1 MRLHR
6 SVLGWLACAAVWS
19 MASVV
24 VSAQTRT
31 FDHLGTAEGLPS
43 AAVYDMLQDRQG
55 FVWFAT
61 GAGIARYDG
70 YAFTTFQ
77 HNPRDTT
84 SLPSNWAWTLFE
96 DQDGTLW
103 VGTYGGGLSRFDRR
117 TGTFTTFFH
126 DLDDPASLSADVVTA
141 ITQDHKGDI
150 WIGTESDGVNRLESA
165 TGQFTRYRH
174 TASDTTSLSSDH
186 IHAITVDQRGTVWI
200 GTQGGGISRYVPAD
214 HTFERYTQQAR
225 QASRRLNWNG
235 ATVLTEGHDGT
246 LWAGMWDGRVQGIST
261 DTQTLL
267 REYRWIAPDAIVKVI
282 HEDARRRLWIG
293 TWAHG
298 VYVVDRQTEEVTHY
312 EYDPADPLSLSNN
325 NVTAIMEDH
334 TGVVWVTTRDG
345 VNRLAPQSTRFAH
358 HSQRSRSRGT
368 LAGQQVYAMLP
379 SRAGGLWIGS
389 DRGVDHYDP
398 VQDAYD
404 PIYASRG
411 HVRSL
416 AETEEGVLWVGTDSR
431 GLHAIDIATGATQTF
446 VSDRRRPGGLTNDGV
461 MAIHRGQGAPHT
473 LWLGTWVGLNR
484 RDGVDG
490 AIQNFRTY
498 AAQSSAWAQVAHE
511 PILTVYERPSMAGVL
526 WLGTNEGGLVRLDP
540 NREAIRRYHA
550 DRQQPSSLSGNQVR
564 ALYEDASGA
573 LWVGTGSGLNVLDE
587 ADAGRFTVYTIDD
600 GLPSNDVRCIV
611 PDADGALWL
620 GTNAG
625 LAKFDRRTRT
635 ATAFGAGDGLRIGEV
650 VGNACARLADGRLAF
665 GGSSGFQVFH
675 TDSLRQQTI
684 PPRIALTDMHVLG
697 QAAQVQED
705 GSVLLGEGISGGL
718 AERSHVRLTHE
729 QHVFSVGYTGLHF
742 ANPDRN
748 RYRYQLE
755 GVQDAWVEVGAERR
769 VAFAGLS
776 PGTYTFRV
784 QAANRASAWSP
795 SDELVVSI
803 LPPWWQTAWAYG
815 LYAGLLVALMLWYGR
830 WRSYRVRRQ
839 NRVLAQ
845 QVRARTAEVIAQNEQ
860 LTAQA
865 AQLQQLDKAKT
876 RFFANLS
883 HEFRTPLTLIQDP
896 IRHALNGG
904 YGRLDPLLNDHLAI
918 THRNAGRLRRLID
931 QLLKLTRLDA
941 GHLRLE
947 ASRQDLVAFTRRVV
961 GHFASVSQRRL
972 IELVVAPER
981 DTVPIYVDA
990 EKLEHV
996 LTNLLSNAFKFT
1008 SEGGRVVVAV
1018 TADATTATVAVRDT
1032 GCGIAPEDLP
1042 HLFDRFYQVADGQ
1055 AQPYEGTG
1063 IGLALVK
1070 ELVEAHHGTVT
1081 VTSDVGKGSNFGIT
1095 LPLGRA
1101 HLRPDEIL
1109 EPSIRPLGDGVQVPM
1124 QDVAVQVADYPHP
1137 NGEAERPTVLLVE
1150 DNEDLRTYLRERL
1163 AEHYDVVEAANGAEG
1178 FRKACEV
1185 DPALIISDVMMPEI
1199 NGLDL
1204 LRRLKAHE
1212 TLQTV
1217 PVLMLTARNEERDR
1231 LAGFEAQAEAYV
1243 AKPFHMP
1250 ELQARMAALLDTRR
1264 RLQEVY
1270 GQQVVRLT
1278 PDQVALKPEDAQF
1291 LAQVQSTIEAHIGE
1305 ATFNVEAL
1313 AAAMHV
1319 SKRQLYRRLQ
1329 ALTSESPAALV
1340 RRMRLE
1346 RAQQLIASGSHST
1359 VAEVAYAVG
1368 FNDAKHFSQLYRQQF
1383 GHAPSAL

>member
-19 MASVV
+19 IASVV

-31 FDHLGTAEGLPS
+31 FDHLGTADGLPS
-43 AAVYDMLQDRQG
+43 AAVYDALQDREG
-55 FVWFAT
+55 FLWFAT
-61 GAGIARYDG
+61 GAGVVRYDG

-77 HNPRDTT
+77 HNPRDAT

-96 DQDGTLW
+96 DRDGTIW
-103 VGTYGGGLSRFDRR
+103 VGTYGGGLSRFNRR
-117 TGTFTTFFH
+117 TETFTTFFH
-126 DLDDPASLSADVVTA
+126 DPNDPTSLSADVVTA
-141 ITQDHKGDI
+141 IAQDQEGDI
-150 WIGTESDGVNRLESA
+150 WIGTESNGVNRLGST
-165 TGQFTRYRH
+165 TGRFTRYRH

-200 GTQGGGISRYVPAD
+200 GTQGGGISRYVSASR
-214 HTFERYTQQAR
+214 TFERYTQQAH

-235 ATVLTEGHDGT
+235 ATVLTEDHDGT
-246 LWAGMWDGRVQGIST
+246 LWAGMWDGRMQSIST
-261 DTQTLL
+261 STQALL
-267 REYRWIAPDAIVKVI
+267 REYTWIAPDAIVKVI
-282 HEDARRRLWIG
+282 HEDGRGRLWIG

-298 VYVVDRQTEEVTHY
+298 VYVVDRQTEAVTHY
-312 EYDPADPLSLSNN
+312 AHDSADAGSLSNN
-325 NVTAIMEDH
+325 NVTAIIEDH

-368 LAGQQVYAMLP
+368 LAGQQVYSMLP
-379 SRAGGLWIGS
+379 SRTGGLWVGS

-398 VQDAYD
+398 VRDAYA
-404 PIYASRG
+404 PVYASQG

-416 AETEEGVLWVGTDSR
+416 AETGDGTLWVGTDSR
-431 GLHAIDIATGATQTF
+431 GLHAVDLATGATQTF
-446 VSDRRRPGGLTNDGV
+446 VSNRQRPEGLTNDGI
-461 MAIHRGQGAPHT
+461 MAIHIAPGAPET
-473 LWLGTWVGLNR
+473 LWLGTWVGLNQQN
-484 RDGVDG
+484 GVGG
-490 AIQNFRTY
+490 ATRNFRVH
-498 AAQSSAWAQVAHE
+498 AARSAAWAQVAHE
-511 PILTVYERPSMAGVL
+511 PILTVYERPSMPAVL
-526 WLGTNEGGLVRLDP
+526 WLGTNEGGLIRLDP
-540 NREAIRRYHA
+540 EREAIRRYHA
-550 DRQQPSSLSGNQVR
+550 DRQQPRSLSGNQVR
-564 ALYEDASGA
+564 ALYEDADGA
-573 LWVGTGSGLNVLDE
+573 LWVGTGSGLNVLDD
-587 ADAGRFTVYTIDD
+587 ADAGWFTVYTVDD

-611 PDADGALWL
+611 PDANGILWL

-625 LAKFDRRTRT
+625 LAKFDPRTRT
-635 ATAFGAGDGLRIGEV
+635 ATAFDAGDGLRIGEV

-665 GGSSGFQVFH
+665 GGASGFQVFH
-675 TDSLRQQTI
+675 PDSLRQQTI
-684 PPRIALTDMHVLG
+684 APRIALTDVHVLG

-705 GSVLLGEGISGGL
+705 GSVLLGEGLSGGL
-718 AERSHVRLTHE
+718 AERANLRLTHE
-729 QHVFSVGYTGLHF
+729 QHVFSVAYTGLHF

-784 QAANRASAWSP
+784 QAANSASAWSP
-795 SDELVVSI
+795 PAELVVSI

-815 LYAGLLVALMLWYGR
+815 LYAGLVVALMLWYGR

-845 QVRARTAEVIAQNEQ
+845 QVRARSAEVIAQNEQ

-865 AQLQQLDKAKT
+865 AQLRQLDEAKT

-904 YGRLDPLLNDHLAI
+904 YGRLDPLLRDHLAI
-918 THRNAGRLRRLID
+918 TQRNAGRLHRLIE

-947 ASRQDLVAFTRRVV
+947 ASRQDLVVFTRRVV
-961 GHFASVSQRRL
+961 GHFASVSERRL
-972 IELVVAPER
+972 IALVVKAER
-981 DTVPIYVDA
+981 EVLPVYVDA

-1008 SEGGRVVVAV
+1008 PEGGQVIVSV
-1018 TADATTATVAVRDT
+1018 TADATHARVTVSDT
-1032 GCGIAPEDLP
+1032 GCGVTQEALP

-1070 ELVEAHHGTVT
+1070 ELVEAHHGTVA
-1081 VTSDVGKGSNFGIT
+1081 VASEVGKGSTFSIA

-1101 HLRPDEIL
+1101 HLRPEEVVTL
-1109 EPSIRPLGDGVQVPM
+1109 PAVSLGDGVPVPA
-1124 QDVAVQVADYPHP
+1124 QELAIHVAPPPQPT
-1137 NGEAERPTVLLVE
+1137 GEGERPTVLVVE

-1163 AEHYDVVEAANGAEG
+1163 SGRYHVVDAANGAEG

-1185 DPALIISDVMMPEI
+1185 DPALIISDVMMPEM

-1204 LRRLKAHE
+1204 LGRLKAHE

-1231 LAGFEAQAEAYV
+1231 LAGFEAKADAYV
-1243 AKPFHMP
+1243 AKPFHLP
-1250 ELQARMAALLDTRR
+1250 ELQAQMAALLDTRR
-1264 RLQEVY
+1264 RLQQVY
-1270 GQQVVRLT
+1270 GQQVVRL
-1278 PDQVALKPEDAQF
+1278 A
-1291 LAQVQSTIEAHIGE
+1291 
-1305 ATFNVEAL
+1305 
-1313 AAAMHV
+1313 
-1319 SKRQLYRRLQ
+1319 
-1329 ALTSESPAALV
+1329 
-1340 RRMRLE
+1340 
-1346 RAQQLIASGSHST
+1346 
-1359 VAEVAYAVG
+1359 
-1368 FNDAKHFSQLYRQQF
+1368 
-1383 GHAPSAL
+1383 